1 MTLVAGLRR
10 LRIERR
16 AAALNG
22 RIASRALQLLTGI
35 ATLRAGGAEKR
46 AFALWEGDFGH
57 HRSQQQRRGHIDAG
71 LAVLHDCALIVATLV
86 LFSAVARLAPGLGTG
101 SFLAFHAAFLQFLLA
116 VLGLAGALTDG
127 FHLLPLLERAKPI
140 LQAAPEVD
148 TRQAAPAAL
157 AGDIDISHLSFR
169 YGADSP
175 PVLNDLCVHI
185 AAGEFVAIVGAS
197 SSGKSTLLRLLL
209 GFEQPD
215 RGAIYFDGVDLR
227 GLDAMSVRRQM
238 GVVLQHGRLMPG
250 DIYSNIVGTSG
261 MSLDDAWEAAR
272 LAGLADDI
280 RAMPMGMH
288 TVIVDAAST
297 LSGGQRQR
305 LLVARAIV
313 ARPRILLFDEATSA
327 LDNLTQA
334 MVARSIAKLQVTRIV
349 IAHRMSTVVGADRVL
364 VLDGGHIV
372 EQGTFAELLARGG
385 KLAELARCQ
394 MI

>member
-1 MTLVAGLRR
+1 
-10 LRIERR
+10 
-16 AAALNG
+16 
-22 RIASRALQLLTGI
+22 
-35 ATLRAGGAEKR
+35 
-46 AFALWEGDFGH
+46 
-57 HRSQQQRRGHIDAG
+57 
-71 LAVLHDCALIVATLV
+71 
-86 LFSAVARLAPGLGTG
+86 
-101 SFLAFHAAFLQFLLA
+101 
-116 VLGLAGALTDG
+116 
-127 FHLLPLLERAKPI
+127 
-140 LQAAPEVD
+140 
-148 TRQAAPAAL
+148 
-157 AGDIDISHLSFR
+157 
-169 YGADSP
+169 
-175 PVLNDLCVHI
+175 
-185 AAGEFVAIVGAS
+185 
-197 SSGKSTLLRLLL
+197 
-209 GFEQPD
+209 
-215 RGAIYFDGVDLR
+215 
-227 GLDAMSVRRQM
+227 
-238 GVVLQHGRLMPG
+238 VVLQHGRLMPG